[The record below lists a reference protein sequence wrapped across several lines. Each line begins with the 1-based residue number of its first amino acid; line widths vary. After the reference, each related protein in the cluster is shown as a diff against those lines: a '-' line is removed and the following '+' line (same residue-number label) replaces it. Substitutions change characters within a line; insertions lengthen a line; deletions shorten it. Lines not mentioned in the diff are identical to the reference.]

1 MKVSGFTFVR
11 NAIKFDYPVVE
22 SINSIL
28 PICDEMVVAV
38 GNSED
43 DTLSLI
49 KNIDSHKIKIIET
62 VWDDSLREGGK
73 VLAVETNKAFTAI
86 SDDTDWAFYI
96 QADEILHEKYHESV
110 YREMKTYATDASVD
124 GLLFDYKHFYG
135 SYDYIGESY
144 RWYRKEIRIVR
155 NDKSIYSYLDAQG
168 FRKGG
173 NLKLNVK
180 PANAEIYHY
189 GWVKHPAFQQ
199 QKQEHFNKLWHNDE
213 WINKNIKIIDEFDYS
228 EVDSLAHFEGAHPHV
243 MLERITKTNW
253 HFEHDI
259 SKKNYSL
266 KEKFKRIIE
275 KITGYR
281 LGEYK
286 NYELIN

>member
-22 SINSIL
+22 SITSIL

-38 GNSED
+38 GSSD
-43 DTLSLI
+43 DETLSLI
-49 KNIDSHKIKIIET
+49 KKINSTKIKIIET

-73 VLAVETNKAFTAI
+73 VLAVETNKAFKAV
-86 SDDTDWAFYI
+86 SDDAEWAFYI
-96 QADEILHEKYHESV
+96 QADEILHEKYLESV
-110 YREMKTYATDASVD
+110 YREMKNNAANDNVD

-144 RWYRKEIRIVR
+144 RWYRKEIRVIR

-168 FRKGG
+168 FRKGE
-173 NLKLNVK
+173 NFKLKVK
-180 PANAEIYHY
+180 TANAEIFHY

-199 QKQEHFNKLWHNDE
+199 QKQEHFNKLWHNDD
-213 WINKNIKIIDEFDYS
+213 WINKKIKFSVEFDYS
-228 EVDSLAHFEGAHPHV
+228 EVDSLVHFDGTHPQV
-243 MLERITKTNW
+243 MQERISKTNW

-259 SKKNYSL
+259 SKRKYSF
-266 KEKFKRIIE
+266 KEKLKRIIE

-286 NYELIN
+286 NYILIN

>member
-22 SINSIL
+22 SITSIL

-38 GNSED
+38 GSSDD

-49 KNIDSHKIKIIET
+49 KNINSPKLKIIET

-73 VLAVETNKAFTAI
+73 VLAVETNKAFRAV
-86 SDDTDWAFYI
+86 SDDSEWAFYI

-110 YREMKTYATDASVD
+110 YREMKNNAANESVD

-144 RWYRKEIRIVR
+144 RWYRKEIRVIR

-168 FRKGG
+168 FRKGE
-173 NLKLNVK
+173 NKKLKVK
-180 PANAEIYHY
+180 TVNAEIYHY
-189 GWVKHPAFQQ
+189 GWVKHPAYQQ

-213 WINKNIKIIDEFDYS
+213 WINKKIKISNEFDYS
-228 EVDSLAHFEGAHPHV
+228 EVDSLILFEGTHPQV
-243 MLERITKTNW
+243 MQERIAKTNW

-259 SKKNYSL
+259 SKKKYSL